1 MNVHLPVLEV
11 GRPDLFTL
19 LEMELQV
26 HLQVHV
32 QEARTAG
39 VVGAPLGP

>member
-26 HLQVHV
+26 HLQ
-32 QEARTAG
+32 EARTAG
-39 VVGAPLGP
+39 GVGAP